1 MFGGVIRCN
10 RSYQEVEKKIIIL
23 GKVRPEANNKDHQN
37 QEVVFGGGIGMTI
50 KASCYKDVYKVVKKW
65 KRKP

>member
-1 MFGGVIRCN
+1 M
-10 RSYQEVEKKIIIL
+10 EKKIIIL